1 MKSEYLFCLYY
12 QYCKSAGKKY
22 DKFNILNDTDFV
34 EWVSRLYKQ
43 TKMYGDYLSFL
54 DINLSDETAIEINKG
69 EYDSL
74 GLKLVSVVSSFGET
88 FGLDNGR
95 LIIYDDRPLVLMSSS
110 IFKVDNCDLFLTHNP
125 YNICDIDKIKQLH
138 DIGFSIC
145 LGMYGRISDKD
156 RETKVKKLH
165 SMANE
170 TTDGLGFYYDTA
182 DDDYFACVKSK
193 RKVKELI
200 KERI

>member
-12 QYCKSAGKKY
+12 QYCKSVGKKY

-54 DINLSDETAIEINKG
+54 DINLSSETAIEINKG
-69 EYDSL
+69 KYDSL

-88 FGLDNGR
+88 FGLNNGK

-110 IFKVDNCDLFLTHNP
+110 IFKANNCDLFLTHNP
-125 YNICDIDKIKQLH
+125 YDICDIDKIKQLH
-138 DIGFSIC
+138 DTGLNIC
-145 LGMYGRISDKD
+145 LGMYGHISDKD

-165 SMANE
+165 SMADG
-170 TTDGLGFYYDTA
+170 TIDGLGFYYDTV
-182 DDDYFACVKSK
+182 DDDYFACVKSE
-193 RKVKELI
+193 RKVRKLI
-200 KERI
+200 K

>member
-69 EYDSL
+69 KYDSL

-88 FGLDNGR
+88 FGLNNGR
-95 LIIYDDRPLVLMSSS
+95 LIIYDDRLLVLMSSS

-125 YNICDIDKIKQLH
+125 YDICDIDKIKQLH
-138 DIGFSIC
+138 DLGLNIC

-170 TTDGLGFYYDTA
+170 TTDVLGFYYDTA
-182 DDDYFACVKSK
+182 DDDYFACVKSE

-200 KERI
+200 K

>member
-12 QYCKSAGKKY
+12 QYCKSVGKKY

-54 DINLSDETAIEINKG
+54 DINLSSETAIEINKG
-69 EYDSL
+69 KYDSL

-88 FGLDNGR
+88 FGLNNGK

-110 IFKVDNCDLFLTHNP
+110 IFKANNCDLFLTHNP
-125 YNICDIDKIKQLH
+125 YDICDIDKIKQLH
-138 DIGFSIC
+138 DTGLNIC
-145 LGMYGRISDKD
+145 LGMYGHISDKD

-165 SMANE
+165 SMADE
-170 TTDGLGFYYDTA
+170 TIDGLGFYYDTA
-182 DDDYFACVKSK
+182 NDDYFACVKSE
-193 RKVKELI
+193 RKVRKLI
-200 KERI
+200 K